1 MPLRASYRRAHPSGW
16 EQPTARTIRHSPAPI
31 LSSPIHIFRRLCH
44 RGEVRGRERPPLLE
58 SRHRAPRR
66 VSHQRRE
73 RVSREPDQPG
83 GTAHRSEEHT
93 ELQSRLHLVCRLLLE
108 KKKKTKPRA
117 TPATSCTLVASAPL
131 ARLNPC

>member
-44 RGEVRGRERPPLLE
+44 RGEVRGRERPPPLPHSPPPILSTPIHIFRRLCPRGEVRGRERPPLLE

-83 GTAHRSEEHT
+83 GTAHQLCWRRGGRPTGE
-93 ELQSRLHLVCRLLLE
+93 
-108 KKKKTKPRA
+108 A
-117 TPATSCTLVASAPL
+117 
-131 ARLNPC
+131 